1 MVIASTLHQ
10 DYRAWSSNPTPR
22 THARLI
28 ASMARMSEEMNRR
41 GMQDV
46 YHSDARASCPRELR
60 AMLELFKRREERGL
74 VAA

>member
-10 DYRAWSSNPTPR
+10 DYRAWSRNPTPR
-22 THARLI
+22 THARLV

-60 AMLELFKRREERGL
+60 AMLELYKRREEEQF
-74 VAA
+74 AAA